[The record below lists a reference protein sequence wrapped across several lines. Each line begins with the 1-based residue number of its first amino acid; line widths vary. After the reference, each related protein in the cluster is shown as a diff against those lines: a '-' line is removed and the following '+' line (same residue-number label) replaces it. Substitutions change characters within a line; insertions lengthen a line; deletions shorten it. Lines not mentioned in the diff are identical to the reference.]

1 MSTGKTKYLGLHR
14 WEPEDNFL
22 RTEFNENSDKLDG
35 ELEAQH
41 REMEIELALVRGE
54 LADGLEAASRKNE
67 MEFSLMRGELTEG
80 LSNHSH
86 DAGDITSG
94 TLPISRG
101 GTGQSTLSGLA
112 AALKGAGAMRYQ
124 VVSYAGTGA
133 YGEANPTS
141 MTFAFAPVFVL
152 YMGKRRV
159 SNPGGISL
167 GSTANDYFNL
177 YLPEWPTTYTQNYGI
192 SLGGRNSTSYGK
204 KSEDGK
210 TISWYNT
217 QENAQLN
224 DASMK
229 YYFIAFG

>member
-14 WEPEDNFL
+14 WEPEDDFL

-35 ELEAQH
+35 ELEIQH

-67 MEFSLMRGELTEG
+67 LEFSLMRGELTEG

-86 DAGDITSG
+86 DAGDITTG

-133 YGEANPTS
+133 CGEDNPTS
-141 MTFAFAPVFVL
+141 ITFAFAPVFVL
-152 YMGKRRV
+152 YMGKRKV
-159 SNPGGISL
+159 SEPGGICM
-167 GSTANDYFNL
+167 GSTEFGYFNL
-177 YLPEWPTTYTQNYGI
+177 YLPEWPTTYTRNYGI
-192 SLGGRNSTSYGK
+192 AQDGYGATVYGK
-204 KSEDGK
+204 KSTDGK
-210 TISWYNT
+210 TVSWYNT
-217 QENAQLN
+217 EGNGQLN
-224 DASMK
+224 ETGMK